1 MISFPNAKIN
11 LGLHVSRKRD
21 DGFHDIETVF
31 YPVPLCDALEI
42 HPSGGNRSALYLY
55 GTPIPAGGDN
65 LCMKAYDLLQQEYD
79 LPSVNMHL
87 LKQIPAG
94 AGLGGGSSDAAQ
106 TLLLLNRLFSLGMND
121 NSLKDVAR
129 QVGSDCAFFIRNRVA
144 FAYGRGDLF
153 SPIELNLSGKYLL
166 ILKPDIHIS
175 TAEAYAMIRPLP
187 GRPSPQEIVKRPI
200 EEWKDLL
207 VNDFEKPLFE
217 KYPEIAAI
225 RAKIYEMGAIYASM
239 SGSGSAVYGIF
250 HTPPVFEK
258 KDFNGYF
265 IWSAAF

>member
-21 DGFHDIETVF
+21 DGFHDIETVL

-42 HPSGGNRSALYLY
+42 HPSGESKSALYLY
-55 GTPIPAGGDN
+55 GTPIPGGGDN
-65 LCMKAYDLLQQEYD
+65 LCMKAFDLMQQEYD
-79 LPSVNMHL
+79 LPTVNMHL
-87 LKQIPAG
+87 LKQIPTG

-106 TLLLLNRLFSLGMND
+106 TLVLLNRLFSLGMSD
-121 NSLKDVAR
+121 NSLEDVAR
-129 QVGSDCAFFIRNRVA
+129 QVGSDCAFFIRNRPVI
-144 FAYGRGDLF
+144 AYGRGDRF
-153 SPIELNLSGKYLL
+153 NPIELRLGGKYLL
-166 ILKPDIHIS
+166 IIKPDIHIS
-175 TAEAYAMIRPLP
+175 TAEAYAMIRPVS

-217 KYPEIAAI
+217 KYPEIGSI

-250 HTPPVFEK
+250 NTLPSIEQ
-258 KDFNGYF
+258 KDFNGCF
-265 IWSAAF
+265 IWWKAF